1 VAATGG
7 FQVRVMNPPSPS
19 PPQKTARHRAW
30 RIVAGYGIF
39 ATLWIVLSDRAL
51 EPLLPRPELLMQ
63 WSMAK
68 GLAFVALT
76 SLLLWFLVRRTYA
89 AIEAGYQSLTASES
103 EQRELARQL
112 AAERSRLLEAQRVAA
127 IGWWEADLVKDT
139 VMWSDQMHRI
149 FETDPE
155 TFVPSFEKVLE
166 RMPQEDRD
174 RVKRAVDD
182 SMAGN
187 APKPIDHRILMAEGR
202 VKHVEVRWKVFHDA
216 AGRPL
221 RILGACRD
229 VTARYTAEQALRD
242 SETRFREMAEN
253 IGEIFYSYDTLH
265 DRLLYASPAYEHIWG
280 RPVDGVYADPSS
292 YLKDVLPE
300 DIPEMEDVARR
311 QLAGER
317 TQVDFRIRRPDGEIR
332 WLSES
337 AVPITDASGNVERV
351 VGSIRDVT
359 AAKVAQSQ
367 LAEQAALIEKARD
380 AIMVLGLDHQVIYW
394 NHGAELLYGWTAAEA
409 TGRSVRELLYQDETA
424 FLTAI
429 RTVLEQGV
437 WAGEIGQFTRS
448 GQAVTADG
456 RWTLLRDP
464 DGKPR
469 SILSIN
475 TDITG
480 RKQLEQQFLRA
491 QRMESIGT
499 LAGGIAHDL
508 NNVLAPVIMSVDLL
522 KHRLAN
528 PADREILDIVGASAR
543 RGADMVQQILS
554 FARGMEGRR
563 VEVDVGRILQEVVRI
578 IGDTF
583 PKSIRVEL
591 ERAPRLHTVHADPTQ
606 LHQVLLNLCVNA
618 RDAMPEGGVLRLRAT
633 NANNDEARVRVEVED
648 TGTGIPANL
657 LGKIFDPF
665 FTSKEPGKGT
675 GLGLST
681 ALAIVRGH
689 GGSLEV
695 SSVPGEGTIFTMF
708 LPALRR
714 DGERPAV
721 TASPSLPRGRGETVL
736 IVDDEASIRHI
747 TRQTLEAYGYEVLDA
762 ADGAEGVALFIARRF
777 EIDVVLTDMAMPRLD
792 GNALIREL
800 HRIDPAVPVIGVSG
814 VSSIPPLEEEKEAV
828 RFLPKPYTTSALLT
842 ALREVLDVPVR

>member
-1 VAATGG
+1 
-7 FQVRVMNPPSPS
+7 M
-19 PPQKTARHRAW
+19 ARHRAW
-30 RIVAGYGIF
+30 RIVAGYGVF

-51 EPLLPRPELLMQ
+51 APLLPRPDLMML
-63 WSMAK
+63 WSIVK
-68 GLAFVALT
+68 GLTFVALT
-76 SLLLWFLVRRTYA
+76 SLLLWFLVRRTYG
-89 AIEAGYQSLTASES
+89 AIEAGYQSLSESES

-127 IGWWEADLVKDT
+127 IGWWEADLKNET
-139 VMWSDQMHRI
+139 VVWSDEMHRI
-149 FETDPE
+149 FENDAA
-155 TFVPSFEKVLE
+155 TFVPSLEGVLQRLPDDE
-166 RMPQEDRD
+166 RG
-174 RVKRAVDD
+174 RVKKALDD
-182 SMAGN
+182 SLAGDVSC
-187 APKPIDHRILMAEGR
+187 AVDHRILVAEGR
-202 VKHVEVRWKVFHDA
+202 VKHVELRWKVFRDE
-216 AGRPL
+216 AGKPL
-221 RILGACRD
+221 RMLGTCRD
-229 VTARYTAEQALRD
+229 VTARHTAEQALRD

-253 IGEIFYSYDTLH
+253 IGEIFYSYDIVH
-265 DRLLYASPAYEHIWG
+265 DRLLYVSPAYESIWG
-280 RPVDGVYADPSS
+280 RPLEEVYADASS
-292 YLKDVLPE
+292 YLKHVLAEDVPA
-300 DIPEMEDVARR
+300 MEDVARR
-311 QLAGER
+311 QVAGEQ
-317 TQVDFRIRRPDGEIR
+317 TNVDFRIRRPDGEIR
-332 WLSES
+332 WLSEH
-337 AVPITDASGNVERV
+337 AVPITNGTGRVERV
-351 VGSIRDVT
+351 VGAVRDITT
-359 AAKVAQSQ
+359 AKIAERQ

-380 AIMVLGLDHQVIYW
+380 GIIVLGLDHQVIYW

-424 FLTAI
+424 FLAAI
-429 RTVLEQGV
+429 RTVLKQGV
-437 WAGEIGQFTRS
+437 WAGEISQFTRS
-448 GQAVTADG
+448 GQAVIVDG

-522 KHRLAN
+522 KHRLAE

-563 VEVDVGRILQEVVRI
+563 VEVNVGRILQEVVRI

-591 ERAPRLHTVHADPTQ
+591 EMASGLHPVHADPTQ

-618 RDAMPEGGVLRLRAT
+618 RDAMPKGGVLRLRAVNT
-633 NANNDEARVRVEVED
+633 ANDEPLVRIEVED
-648 TGTGIPANL
+648 TGTGIPADL
-657 LGKIFDPF
+657 LDKIFDPF

-695 SSVPGEGTIFTMF
+695 SSVAGEGTVFTVF

-714 DGERPAV
+714 AGEKPVA
-721 TASPSLPRGRGETVL
+721 TASPTLPRGRGETVL
-736 IVDDEASIRHI
+736 VVDDEASIRLI

-762 ADGAEGVALFIARRF
+762 ADGAEGIALFISRRF

-792 GNALIREL
+792 GHALIREL
-800 HRIDPAVPVIGVSG
+800 HRIDPVVPVIGVSG
-814 VSSIPPLEEEKEAV
+814 VASIPPLDEEKETV

-842 ALREVLDVPVR
+842 ALREVLDLPVR

>member
-1 VAATGG
+1 M
-7 FQVRVMNPPSPS
+7 MNPAIPS

-30 RIVAGYGIF
+30 RIVAGYGVF
-39 ATLWIVLSDRAL
+39 AGLWIVLSDHAL
-51 EPLLPRPELLMQ
+51 EPLLPRPELMMH
-63 WSMAK
+63 WSMVK
-68 GLAFVALT
+68 GLAFVGLT
-76 SLLLWFLVRRTYA
+76 SLLLWFLVRRTYG
-89 AIEAGYQSLTASES
+89 AIEAGYHSLSVSES

-127 IGWWEADLVKDT
+127 IGWWESDLGKAAV
-139 VMWSDQMHRI
+139 VWSDEMHRI
-149 FETDPE
+149 FETDPA
-155 TFVPSFEKVLE
+155 TFVPSFERVLQRIPEDE
-166 RMPQEDRD
+166 RE
-174 RVKRAVDD
+174 RVQKAVDD
-182 SMAGN
+182 SMAGRI
-187 APKPIDHRILMAEGR
+187 ADAVHHRILMGDGR
-202 VKHVEVRWKVFHDA
+202 VKHVELHWKVFLDDA
-216 AGRPL
+216 GKPVRM
-221 RILGACRD
+221 LGTCRD
-229 VTARYTAEQALRD
+229 VTARHTAEQALRD

-265 DRLLYASPAYEHIWG
+265 DRLLYASPAYETIWG
-280 RPVDGVYADPSS
+280 RSLDEIYADSS
-292 YLKDVLPE
+292 AYLKHVLPE
-300 DIPEMEDVARR
+300 DVPAMEDVARR
-311 QLAGER
+311 QLAGEQ
-317 TQVDFRIRRPDGEIR
+317 TQVDFRIRRPDGEVR
-332 WLSES
+332 WLSEH
-337 AVPITDASGNVERV
+337 AVPIADASGKVERV
-351 VGSIRDVT
+351 VGTIHDVT

-380 AIMVLGLDHQVIYW
+380 AIIVLGLDHQVIYW

-409 TGRSVRELLYQDETA
+409 LGRSVRELLYQDEAA
-424 FLTAI
+424 FLAAT
-429 RTVLEQGV
+429 RTVLEKGV

-448 GQAVTADG
+448 GQAVTVDG

-480 RKQLEQQFLRA
+480 RRQLEQQFLRA

-522 KHRLAN
+522 KHRLADA
-528 PADREILDIVGASAR
+528 ADREILDIVGASAR

-554 FARGMEGRR
+554 FARGLEGRR

-591 ERAPRLHTVHADPTQ
+591 DRAPALHTVHADPTQ
-606 LHQVLLNLCVNA
+606 LHQVILNLCVNA
-618 RDAMPEGGVLRLRAT
+618 RDAMPDGGVLRLRAV

-657 LGKIFDPF
+657 LDKIFDPF
-665 FTSKEPGKGT
+665 FTSKDPGKGT

-695 SSVPGEGTIFTMF
+695 SSVPGEGTLFTML

-721 TASPSLPRGRGETVL
+721 TVSPSLPHGRGETVL
-736 IVDDEASIRHI
+736 VVDDEASIRHI

-762 ADGAEGVALFIARRF
+762 ADGAEGIALFIARRF

-792 GNALIREL
+792 GQALIREL
-800 HRIDPAVPVIGVSG
+800 HRIDPCVPVIGVSG
-814 VSSIPPLEEEKEAV
+814 VSSIPPLDEERETV

>member
-1 VAATGG
+1 
-7 FQVRVMNPPSPS
+7 MM
-19 PPQKTARHRAW
+19 
-30 RIVAGYGIF
+30 
-39 ATLWIVLSDRAL
+39 LWSLV
-51 EPLLPRPELLMQ
+51 
-63 WSMAK
+63 K

-76 SLLLWFLVRRTYA
+76 SLLLWVLVRRTYG
-89 AIEAGYQSLTASES
+89 AIEAGYQSLSASES

-127 IGWWEADLVKDT
+127 IGWWEADLKNDT
-139 VMWSDQMHRI
+139 VLWSDEMHRI
-149 FETDPE
+149 FETDPA
-155 TFVPSFEKVLE
+155 TFIPSFEKVLQ
-166 RMPQEDRD
+166 RLPNDDRG
-174 RVKRAVDD
+174 RVKKALDD
-182 SMAGN
+182 SLAGD
-187 APKPIDHRILMAEGR
+187 ASHAVDHRIQVGEGR
-202 VKHVEVRWKVFHDA
+202 VKHVELHWKVFRDDA
-216 AGRPL
+216 GEPL
-221 RILGACRD
+221 RMLGTCRD
-229 VTARYTAEQALRD
+229 VTARHTAEQALRD
-242 SETRFREMAEN
+242 SETRFREMADN
-253 IGEIFYSYDTLH
+253 IGEIFYSYDVVR
-265 DRLLYASPAYEHIWG
+265 DRLLYASPAYEPICG
-280 RPVDGVYADPSS
+280 RSLDAVYAGASP
-292 YLKDVLPE
+292 YLKDILPE
-300 DIPEMEDVARR
+300 DVPAMEDVARR
-311 QLAGER
+311 QLAGEQ
-317 TQVDFRIRRPDGEIR
+317 TQVDFRIRRPDGEVR
-332 WLSES
+332 WLSEH
-337 AVPITDASGNVERV
+337 AVPIADATGRVERV
-351 VGSIRDVT
+351 VGTVRDIT
-359 AAKVAQSQ
+359 TAKVAESQ

-380 AIMVLGLDHQVIYW
+380 AIIVLGLDHQVIYW
-394 NHGAELLYGWTAAEA
+394 NHGAELLYGWAAAEA

-424 FLTAI
+424 FLAAI
-429 RTVLEQGV
+429 RTVLKQGV
-437 WAGEIGQFTRS
+437 WAGEISQFTRS

-508 NNVLAPVIMSVDLL
+508 NNVLAPVMMSVDLL
-522 KHRLAN
+522 KHRLTD
-528 PADREILDIVGASAR
+528 PADREILDIVGSSAR

-563 VEVDVGRILQEVVRI
+563 VEVDIGRILQEVVRI

-591 ERAPRLHTVHADPTQ
+591 EMTPGLHPVHADPTQ

-618 RDAMPEGGVLRLRAT
+618 RDAMPKGGVLRLRAVNT
-633 NANNDEARVRVEVED
+633 ANDEPLVRIEVED

-695 SSVPGEGTIFTMF
+695 SSVPGEGTVFTVF

-714 DGERPAV
+714 AGEKPAV
-721 TASPSLPRGRGETVL
+721 TASPTLPRGRGETVL
-736 IVDDEASIRHI
+736 VVDDEASIRHI
-747 TRQTLEAYGYEVLDA
+747 TRQTLEAYGYEVLAA
-762 ADGAEGVALFIARRF
+762 ADGAEGIALFIARRF

-792 GNALIREL
+792 GHALIREL
-800 HRIDPAVPVIGVSG
+800 HRIDPSVPVIGVSG
-814 VSSIPPLEEEKEAV
+814 VASIPPLDEEKETV